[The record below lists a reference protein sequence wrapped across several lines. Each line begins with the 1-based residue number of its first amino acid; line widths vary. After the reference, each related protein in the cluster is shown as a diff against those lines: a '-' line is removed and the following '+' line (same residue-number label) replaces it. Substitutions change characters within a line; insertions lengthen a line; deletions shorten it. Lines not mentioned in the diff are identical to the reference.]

1 MARKPAK
8 IASQRRESGVK
19 KACPECEG
27 DMEMT
32 RVMRSDGPSGMF
44 WVCTDYKCATT
55 LTKAGVRLDALE
67 LR

>member
-8 IASQRRESGVK
+8 IASQKRDEGIK
-19 KACPECEG
+19 KSCPECES

-32 RVMRSDGPSGMF
+32 RVMRSEGPSGMF
-44 WVCTDYKCATT
+44 WVCTDYKCASIVSKT
-55 LTKAGVRLDALE
+55 GVQLDPLE

>member
-8 IASQRRESGVK
+8 IASQKRDDGIK
-19 KACPECEG
+19 KKCPECES

-32 RVMRSDGPSGMF
+32 RVMRTEGPSGMF
-44 WVCTDYKCATT
+44 WVCTDYKCATIVSKT
-55 LTKAGVRLDALE
+55 GVQLDALE

>member
-8 IASQRRESGVK
+8 IASQKRDSGIK
-19 KACPECEG
+19 KACPECES

-32 RVMRSDGPSGMF
+32 RVMRANGPSGMF
-44 WVCTDYKCATT
+44 WVCSDYKCATIISKT
-55 LTKAGVRLDALE
+55 GVRLDALE